1 MSLLEGDELN
11 TLGHYF
17 LVGALLGF
25 VRSGIPITVEQ
36 WNQAVEWASAEPSR
50 LKTSDPDPPRQVGD
64 G

>member
-17 LVGALLGF
+17 LVGALRGF

-36 WNQAVEWASAEPSR
+36 WNQAVEWATADPYR
-50 LKTSDPDPPRQVGD
+50 LKTSNSPPVGT